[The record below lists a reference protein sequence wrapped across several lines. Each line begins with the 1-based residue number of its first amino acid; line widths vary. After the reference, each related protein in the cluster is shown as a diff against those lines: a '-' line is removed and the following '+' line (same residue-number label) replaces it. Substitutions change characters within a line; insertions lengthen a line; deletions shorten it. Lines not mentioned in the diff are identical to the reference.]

1 MKKKTTTLGSY
12 VKVKRR
18 KLHPKHDHPLA
29 AGLIEKKV
37 KFSSMDCQQAMER
50 AKADPE
56 AQAVGAHTFVGLVKR
71 MVHQYAKGERNL

>member
-1 MKKKTTTLGSY
+1 MKKQTTTYRS
-12 VKVKRR
+12 KVKGRP
-18 KLHPKHDHPLA
+18 HPRHDHPLA

-37 KFSSMDCQQAMER
+37 KFSAMDCQQAMER

-56 AQAVGAHTFVGLVKR
+56 AHAVGAHTFVGLVKR